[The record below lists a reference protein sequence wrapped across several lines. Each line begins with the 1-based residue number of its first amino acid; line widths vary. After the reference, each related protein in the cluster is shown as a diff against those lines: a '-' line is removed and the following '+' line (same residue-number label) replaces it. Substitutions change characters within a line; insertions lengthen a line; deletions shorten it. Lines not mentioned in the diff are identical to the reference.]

1 MDSNGNEELG
11 RNDVMS
17 PRLYFSN
24 GRLCVIYQIKTLIE
38 FDSFV
43 DALVYL
49 FAIHFCFD
57 LEYPDVFKQV
67 LGLFHHFLLQEFN
80 NIDLKRNVG
89 FISIS
94 SILE

>member
-1 MDSNGNEELG
+1 M
-11 RNDVMS
+11 
-17 PRLYFSN
+17 
-24 GRLCVIYQIKTLIE
+24 E

-67 LGLFHHFLLQEFN
+67 LGFFHHFLFKEFKN
-80 NIDLKRNVG
+80 NVLNRNFD
-89 FISIS
+89 FINIS
-94 SILE
+94 SMLE